1 MAWSKNGTPNTLSSS
16 NTTVNISD
24 LTASEFNVRLFHGFG
39 TGGDVYSLTRLN
51 GDSGNN
57 YAWRRSINGG
67 ADSDYGSQPN
77 MAHDPQNTNGLGEF
91 GISYWINKSS
101 EEKLMVSF
109 WASSGASGAG
119 TSPSRAE
126 AVGKWANT
134 STQAT
139 QISVLTTFGGSY
151 DTNSNETAL
160 NGDTTEETI
169 LANVQSGSRFEATDT
184 RKIYYA
190 GGMSKSGIKA
200 YYNFEQTSG
209 NLINQ
214 ATTANGFTDGLGST
228 VDGINNGATSTT
240 GKVGSYAWNFASDNL
255 QLSTSTSNWNFL
267 HNGNSYSIAM
277 WIKFSNT
284 GNYEYILSDIASSS
298 HVGIIFIKTTDKF
311 EHVIYRG
318 VSSTTAL
325 DILSTTTIS
334 DTDWHHYALTF
345 DGTTGRMYVDG
356 SLDSTQTTTN
366 SVSTANSS
374 YSLKLGSEG
383 SGVSFFNGN
392 VDELAIFNRVL
403 TADEVS
409 YLYNSG
415 TGRTVNSTDVLGWT
429 EEV

>member
-1 MAWSKNGTPNTLSSS
+1 MAWSKNGT
-16 NTTVNISD
+16 TTAGSATDNLQVD
-24 LTASEFNVRLFHGFG
+24 VTATEFNFYIAQIFR
-39 TGGDVYSLTRLN
+39 
-51 GDSGNN
+51 DSGDISLALRYDNDSSTN
-57 YAWRRSINGG
+57 YAIRSCDNGG
-67 ADSDYGSQPN
+67 ADGTATSFTLATFGMGNDNSDMFGVSYGIN
-77 MAHDPQNTNGLGEF
+77 
-91 GISYWINKSS
+91 ISG
-101 EEKLMVSF
+101 EEKLNMGWGVS
-109 WASSGASGAG
+109 ARTAGAG
-119 TSPSRAE
+119 TAPFRRESVA
-126 AVGKWANT
+126 KWIT
-134 STQAT
+134 STQFTRVDA
-139 QISVLTTFGGSY
+139 INNDSGNWAV
-151 DTNSNETAL
+151 NSNFSVL